1 MFDDTYNGLTL
12 DEAAEKAGGYVD
24 YTPGKPLIIDY
35 DYRAMSDYCR
45 SKGIKPMELSEEE
58 RKMFEYNPPLVYKC
72 DTWDCIEEDDP
83 ESDEIFAFKKYSAS
97 LA

>member
-1 MFDDTYNGLTL
+1 MFDDTYDGLTL

-45 SKGIKPMELSEEE
+45 SKGIKPIELPEEE
-58 RKMFEYNPPLVYKC
+58 RKMFEYDPPLVYSNN
-72 DTWDCIEEDDP
+72 TWDNIEEGDP
-83 ESDEIFAFKKYSAS
+83 E
-97 LA
+97 

>member
-1 MFDDTYNGLTL
+1 MFDDRYNGLTL

-45 SKGIKPMELSEEE
+45 GKGIKPMELPEEE
-58 RKMFEYNPPLVYKC
+58 RKMFEYNPPLVYSYT
-72 DTWDCIEEDDP
+72 TWDSIEEDDP
-83 ESDEIFAFKKYSAS
+83 ETDEIFAFKKYNTSRA
-97 LA
+97 